1 MINIGDLVEFNHGY
15 NTTSIGKVKDIL
27 EIKDSIDKKR
37 IGNKIYNVEM
47 DMGGEISGTLQLNE
61 NDILSRFVKTEL

>member
-1 MINIGDLVEFNHGY
+1 MMVNIGDLVEFKHGY
-15 NTTSIGKVKDIL
+15 TTSIGKVKDIL
-27 EIKDSIDKKR
+27 EIKASIDRKR

-47 DMGGEISGTLQLNE
+47 DMGGDISGTLQLNE